1 MIAEYFVGI
10 TLRGEQ
16 LEVHFYPGHQH
27 YTFHN
32 SRGGINR
39 LLHYINRA
47 YPLLIL
53 LETSDDRQDYMV
65 KIALQAMR
73 LPVLNLS
80 HHKIEQL
87 SKRLNYEPNSQLSYT
102 GQLAGLGLALRHYA
116 EGQSH
121 NELELPEL
129 KSLFQR
135 RQQLLE
141 MRSTE
146 QNRLNTTDVSV
157 SLERYAGKDIQT
169 HILWLEEAL
178 EDLDSH
184 LRILW
189 QV

>member
-39 LLHYINRA
+39 LLHYINKA

-53 LETSDDRQDYMV
+53 LETSENQQDYMV

-73 LPVLNLS
+73 LPVLNLTS
-80 HHKIEQL
+80 QQIEQL
-87 SKRLNYEPNSQLSYT
+87 SKRLNYVPDTHLNAA
-102 GQLAGLGLALRHYA
+102 GKLAGLGLALRHYA

-146 QNRLNTTDVSV
+146 QNRLNGNDNSV

-178 EDLDSH
+178 EDLDAH
-184 LRILW
+184 LRVLW

>member
-10 TLRGEQ
+10 A
-16 LEVHFYPGHQH
+16 LEGDDLDVHFYPGHQH
-27 YTFHN
+27 YTFQN

-53 LETSDDRQDYMV
+53 VETHDNKADYMV

-80 HHKIEQL
+80 RHKIEQL
-87 SKRLNYEPNSQLSYT
+87 SKRLNYAPDEQLNCA
-102 GQLAGLGLALRHYA
+102 GQLAALGLALRHYA
-116 EGQSH
+116 EEQPH

-129 KSLFQR
+129 HSLFQR

-146 QNRLNTTDVSV
+146 QNRLNGNDETLT
-157 SLERYAGKDIQT
+157 LERYAGKDIQT

-178 EDLDSH
+178 EDLDAH
-184 LRILW
+184 LRVLW